1 MKKSLVIFLV
11 LITAVVPV
19 LFASSAKAFVPFVET
34 EQGFIAI
41 LSHTYQNGTS
51 AADPGSDFDF
61 RNEGGQELLFP
72 FARYSVGATIAGK
85 HRVWFNYQ
93 PMDIVTNVTFQEP
106 RKIGE
111 SIFATDTPMELK
123 YSFPF
128 YRMTYTYDLLNNYD
142 NAILGVG
149 AVLQIRNASIVFK
162 SIAGTTS
169 TEPTDLYVSQNLGL
183 VPALAIYSQYRFP
196 FGLVLTADIAG
207 IYASSAFFNGAD
219 FEFEGSILDAS
230 LRMGY
235 ELPNG
240 LELFGN
246 VRFFGGTSN
255 GVSQYDN
262 TSWTVSS
269 QPYTKNNIAS
279 LTASVGA
286 TWYR

>member
-1 MKKSLVIFLV
+1 MKKFTIVVLLSLLAFAPSLW
-11 LITAVVPV
+11 AVSNPD
-19 LFASSAKAFVPFVET
+19 FVPFVET
-34 EQGFIAI
+34 EQGLISI
-41 LSHTYQNGTS
+41 LSHTYQNGVS
-51 AADPGSDFDF
+51 ALDPGTDFDF
-61 RNEGGQELLFP
+61 RNQGGQEILFP
-72 FARYSVGATIAGK
+72 FARYTVGATIAQN
-85 HRVWFNYQ
+85 HRVWFTYQ
-93 PMDIVTNVTFQEP
+93 PLDIVTNVEFRGAVEV
-106 RKIGE
+106 GE
-111 SIFATDTPMELK
+111 ASFADGEAVELR

-128 YRMTYTYDLLNNYD
+128 YRVSYTYDLLNNRD

-149 AVLQIRNASIVFK
+149 VVLQIRNASIVFK
-162 SIAGTTS
+162 SIDNTTVNS
-169 TEPTDLYVSQNLGL
+169 DLYISQNVGL

-207 IYASSAFFNGAD
+207 TYASSELFNGAD

-246 VRFFGGTSN
+246 LRFFGGTAK
-255 GVSQYDN
+255 GTSQYPTD
-262 TSWTVSS
+262 SWAESEYK
-269 QPYTKNNIAS
+269 YTKNNIAS

>member
-1 MKKSLVIFLV
+1 MKKFTIVVLLALLAFAPSLS
-11 LITAVVPV
+11 A
-19 LFASSAKAFVPFVET
+19 ASNPDFVPFVET
-34 EQGFIAI
+34 EQGLISI
-41 LSHTYQNGTS
+41 LSHTYQNGVS
-51 AADPGSDFDF
+51 SVDPGTDFDF
-61 RNEGGQELLFP
+61 RNQGGQEILFP
-72 FARYSVGATIAGK
+72 FARYTVGATIAQN
-85 HRVWFNYQ
+85 HRVWFTYQ
-93 PMDIVTNVTFQEP
+93 PLDIVTNVEFRGAVEV
-106 RKIGE
+106 GE
-111 SIFATDTPMELK
+111 STYADGEAVELR

-128 YRMTYTYDLLNNYD
+128 YRVSYTYDLLNNRD

-149 AVLQIRNASIVFK
+149 VVLQIRNASIQFK
-162 SIAGTTS
+162 SLDNSNTDS
-169 TEPTDLYVSQNLGL
+169 DLYISQNVGL

-207 IYASSAFFNGAD
+207 TYASSELFNGAD

-246 VRFFGGTSN
+246 LRFFGGTAK
-255 GVSQYDN
+255 GTSQYPTD
-262 TSWTVSS
+262 SWAESEYK
-269 QPYTKNNIAS
+269 YTKNNIAS